1 MFVTM
6 SNFFALYPAEF
17 VKVALDKVLAS
28 LKQTNNFN
36 DIKSDI
42 IKYSTL
48 ILLFSLGK
56 GVFMFLMRQTIIV
69 MSRKIE
75 FDLKNEIYRKYQ
87 SLSMSFYSKN
97 NTGDLMN
104 RISEDVSRVR
114 MYLGPAIM
122 YFINISVLFSL
133 VIFKMFSI
141 SKVLSLYVLAPLPIL
156 AISVFF
162 VSSKINFKSDKVQKQ
177 LSRITSIA
185 QENYSGI
192 YILKSF
198 AYEKLSLKKFRN
210 NCNKY
215 IKKQL
220 DLIKIEALFYPLIVT
235 LIGTSTLLTIYI
247 GGIEASKGNITTG
260 TIAEFIIYVNMLS
273 WPVASVGWLTSLIQ
287 RAEASQKRINEF
299 LSDDSTIKNFGK
311 QKIVSTDEIEFKNV
325 FFRYEKSK
333 DYALKDISF
342 KIKKG
347 ETLGIF
353 GKTGS
358 GKSTILALITR
369 NYDLSKGDIL
379 FNKKPIYEYDLE
391 SLRKKFGYVPQD
403 GYLFSGTIE
412 ENISY
417 SSSKIDRKNLNLA
430 SINAAIDGE
439 IKKFPKKYKTKIGE
453 RGVQLSGGQKQ
464 RISIARAFYTKPE
477 IYILDDCLSAVDS
490 ITERKIVKNLNK
502 LSSKTTSIVVS
513 HRIMSLVKCDNIIV
527 LDEGKIIES
536 GTHTDLIKKNG
547 FYFRMFTNQV
557 QNKTN
562 IL

>member
-1 MFVTM
+1 M

-311 QKIVSTDEIEFKNV
+311 QKIVSVNEIEFKNV
-325 FFRYEKSK
+325 FFKYEKSK
-333 DYALKDISF
+333 NYALKKISF

-391 SLRKKFGYVPQD
+391 SLRRKFGYVPQD

-527 LDEGKIIES
+527 LDKGKIIES

-547 FYFRMFTNQV
+547 FYFKMFTNQV

>member
-1 MFVTM
+1 M

-69 MSRKIE
+69 MSRRIE

-311 QKIVSTDEIEFKNV
+311 QKIVSIDEIEFKNV
-325 FFRYEKSK
+325 FFKYEKSK
-333 DYALKDISF
+333 NYALKEISF

-391 SLRKKFGYVPQD
+391 SLRRKFGYVPQD

-477 IYILDDCLSAVDS
+477 IYVLDDCLSAVDS

>member
-1 MFVTM
+1 M

-42 IKYSTL
+42 IKYSAL

-69 MSRKIE
+69 MSRRIE

-177 LSRITSIA
+177 LSKITSIA

-311 QKIVSTDEIEFKNV
+311 QKIVSIDEIEFKNV
-325 FFRYEKSK
+325 FFKYEKSK
-333 DYALKDISF
+333 NYALKEISF

-391 SLRKKFGYVPQD
+391 SLRRKFGYVPQD

-477 IYILDDCLSAVDS
+477 IYVLDDCLSAVDS

>member
-1 MFVTM
+1 M

-299 LSDDSTIKNFGK
+299 LSDDSIIKNFGK
-311 QKIVSTDEIEFKNV
+311 QKLVSIDEIEFKNV
-325 FFRYEKSK
+325 FFKYEKSK
-333 DYALKDISF
+333 DYALKKISF

-536 GTHTDLIKKNG
+536 GKHTDLIKKNG

>member
-1 MFVTM
+1 M

-299 LSDDSTIKNFGK
+299 LSDDSIIKNFGK
-311 QKIVSTDEIEFKNV
+311 QKLVSIDEIEFKNV
-325 FFRYEKSK
+325 FFKYEKSK
-333 DYALKDISF
+333 DYALKKISF

>member
-1 MFVTM
+1 M

-69 MSRKIE
+69 MSRRIE

-210 NCNKY
+210 NCDKY

-311 QKIVSTDEIEFKNV
+311 QKIVSIDEIEFKNV
-325 FFRYEKSK
+325 FFKYEKSK
-333 DYALKDISF
+333 NYALKEISF

-391 SLRKKFGYVPQD
+391 SLRGKFGYVPQD

-477 IYILDDCLSAVDS
+477 IYVLDDCLSAVDS

>member
-1 MFVTM
+1 M

-17 VKVALDKVLAS
+17 VKVALDKVLVS
-28 LKQTNNFN
+28 LDQPNDFN
-36 DIKSDI
+36 DVKSEI
-42 IKYSTL
+42 IKYSML

-69 MSRKIE
+69 MSRRIE
-75 FDLKNEIYRKYQ
+75 FDLKNEIYSKYQ
-87 SLSMSFYSKN
+87 SLSMSFYNKN

-141 SKVLSLYVLAPLPIL
+141 SEILSLYVLAPLPVL

-162 VSSKINFKSDKVQKQ
+162 VSSKINFKSDNVQKQ

-210 NCNKY
+210 NCDKY

-247 GGIEASKGNITTG
+247 GGIEVSKGNISTG

-273 WPVASVGWLTSLIQ
+273 WPVASIGWLTSLIQ

-299 LSDDSTIKNFGK
+299 LCDNSTIKNIGK
-311 QKIVSTDEIEFKNV
+311 QKLASIDEIEFKNI
-325 FFRYEKSK
+325 FFKYEKSK
-333 DYALKDISF
+333 NYALKNISF
-342 KIKKG
+342 KLKKG
-347 ETLGIF
+347 ETMGIF

-369 NYDLSKGDIL
+369 IYDLSKGDIL
-379 FNKKPIYEYDLE
+379 LNNKPIHKYDLE
-391 SLRKKFGYVPQD
+391 ILRRKFGYVPQD

-417 SSSKIDRKNLNLA
+417 SSSKIDRKKLNL
-430 SINAAIDGE
+430 STENAAIDEE
-439 IKKFPKKYKTKIGE
+439 IKKFPNKYKTKIGE

-464 RISIARAFYTKPE
+464 RISIARAFYAKPD
-477 IYILDDCLSAVDS
+477 IFIFDDCLSAVDS
-490 ITERKIVKNLNK
+490 ITERKIVKTLNK
-502 LSSKTTSIVVS
+502 LKSKTTSIIVS
-513 HRIMSLVKCDNIIV
+513 HRIMSLVKCDNILV

-536 GTHTDLIKKNG
+536 GKHTDLIKKNG
-547 FYFRMFTNQV
+547 FYFKMFTNQLH
-557 QNKTN
+557 NKTN
-562 IL
+562 VS

>member
-1 MFVTM
+1 M

-42 IKYSTL
+42 VKYSTL

-311 QKIVSTDEIEFKNV
+311 QKIVSIDEIEFKNV
-325 FFRYEKSK
+325 FFKYEKSK
-333 DYALKDISF
+333 SYALKEISF

-391 SLRKKFGYVPQD
+391 SLRRKFGYVPQD

-513 HRIMSLVKCDNIIV
+513 HRIMSLVKCDNILV

-536 GTHTDLIKKNG
+536 GKHTDLIKKNG
-547 FYFRMFTNQV
+547 FYFKMFTNQLH
-557 QNKTN
+557 NKT
-562 IL
+562 IVS

>member
-1 MFVTM
+1 M

-36 DIKSDI
+36 DIKSDV

-69 MSRKIE
+69 MSRRIE

-210 NCNKY
+210 NCDKY

-299 LSDDSTIKNFGK
+299 LSDDSIIKNFGK
-311 QKIVSTDEIEFKNV
+311 QKLVSIDEIEFKNV
-325 FFRYEKSK
+325 FFKYEKSK

-358 GKSTILALITR
+358 GKSTILALLTR

-391 SLRKKFGYVPQD
+391 SLRGKFGYVPQD

-477 IYILDDCLSAVDS
+477 IYVLDDCLSAVDS

-502 LSSKTTSIVVS
+502 LSSKTMSIVVS

-536 GTHTDLIKKNG
+536 GKHTDLIKKNG

>member
-1 MFVTM
+1 M

-69 MSRKIE
+69 MSRRIE

-141 SKVLSLYVLAPLPIL
+141 SKVLSMYVLAPLPIL

-162 VSSKINFKSDKVQKQ
+162 VSSRINFKSDKVQKQ
-177 LSRITSIA
+177 LSKITSIA

-325 FFRYEKSK
+325 FFKYEKSK

-358 GKSTILALITR
+358 GKSTILALLTR

-391 SLRKKFGYVPQD
+391 SLRGKFGYVPQD

-477 IYILDDCLSAVDS
+477 IYVLDDCLSAVDS

>member
-1 MFVTM
+1 M

-42 IKYSTL
+42 VKYSTL

-311 QKIVSTDEIEFKNV
+311 QKIVSIDEIEFKNV
-325 FFRYEKSK
+325 FFKYEKSK
-333 DYALKDISF
+333 SYALKEISF

-391 SLRKKFGYVPQD
+391 SLRRKFGYVPQD

>member
-1 MFVTM
+1 M

-177 LSRITSIA
+177 LSKITSIA

-299 LSDDSTIKNFGK
+299 LSDDSIIKNFGK
-311 QKIVSTDEIEFKNV
+311 QKLVSINEIEFKNV
-325 FFRYEKSK
+325 FFKYEKSK
-333 DYALKDISF
+333 NYALKKISF
-342 KIKKG
+342 RIKKG

-358 GKSTILALITR
+358 GKSTILALLTR

-391 SLRKKFGYVPQD
+391 SLRGKFGYVPQD

-477 IYILDDCLSAVDS
+477 IYVLDDCLSAVDS

>member
-1 MFVTM
+1 M

-311 QKIVSTDEIEFKNV
+311 QKIVSIDEIEFKNV
-325 FFRYEKSK
+325 FFKYEKSK
-333 DYALKDISF
+333 SYALKEISF

-527 LDEGKIIES
+527 LDKGKIIES

>member
-1 MFVTM
+1 M

-311 QKIVSTDEIEFKNV
+311 QKIVSIDEIEFKNV
-325 FFRYEKSK
+325 FFKYEKSK
-333 DYALKDISF
+333 NYALKEISF

-347 ETLGIF
+347 ETFGIF

-527 LDEGKIIES
+527 LDKGKIIES

>member
-1 MFVTM
+1 M

-36 DIKSDI
+36 DIKSDV

-69 MSRKIE
+69 MSRRIE

-87 SLSMSFYSKN
+87 SLSMNFYSKN

-358 GKSTILALITR
+358 GKSTILALLTR

-391 SLRKKFGYVPQD
+391 SLRGKFGYVPQD

-477 IYILDDCLSAVDS
+477 IYVLDDCLSAVDS

-536 GTHTDLIKKNG
+536 GKHTDLIKKNG

>member
-1 MFVTM
+1 M

-325 FFRYEKSK
+325 FFKYEKSK

-391 SLRKKFGYVPQD
+391 SLRRKFGYVPQD

>member
-1 MFVTM
+1 M

-69 MSRKIE
+69 MSRRIE

-311 QKIVSTDEIEFKNV
+311 QKIVSIDEIEFKNV
-325 FFRYEKSK
+325 FFKYEKSK
-333 DYALKDISF
+333 NYALKEISF

-391 SLRKKFGYVPQD
+391 SLRRKFGYVPQD

-464 RISIARAFYTKPE
+464 RISIARAFYTKPK

>member
-1 MFVTM
+1 M

-28 LKQTNNFN
+28 LKQKNNFN

-56 GVFMFLMRQTIIV
+56 GLFMFLMRQTIIV

-177 LSRITSIA
+177 LSKITSIA

-311 QKIVSTDEIEFKNV
+311 QKIVSIDEIEFKNV
-325 FFRYEKSK
+325 FFKYEKSK
-333 DYALKDISF
+333 NYALKDISF
-342 KIKKG
+342 KQKKG

-358 GKSTILALITR
+358 GKSTVLALITR

-391 SLRKKFGYVPQD
+391 SLRGKFGYVPQD

>member
-1 MFVTM
+1 M

-17 VKVALDKVLAS
+17 VKVALDKVLVS
-28 LKQTNNFN
+28 LEQPNDFN
-36 DIKSDI
+36 DVKSEI
-42 IKYSTL
+42 IKYSML

-69 MSRKIE
+69 MSRRIE
-75 FDLKNEIYRKYQ
+75 FDLKNEIYSKYQ

-141 SKVLSLYVLAPLPIL
+141 SEVLSLYVLAPLPVL

-162 VSSKINFKSDKVQKQ
+162 VSSKINLKSDKVQKQ

-198 AYEKLSLKKFRN
+198 VYEKLSLKKFRN
-210 NCNKY
+210 NCDKY

-247 GGIEASKGNITTG
+247 GGIEVSKGYISTG

-273 WPVASVGWLTSLIQ
+273 WPVASIGWLTSLIQ

-299 LSDDSTIKNFGK
+299 LSDNSTIKNFGK
-311 QKIVSTDEIEFKNV
+311 EKLTSVNEIEFKNI
-325 FFRYEKSK
+325 FFKYEKSK
-333 DYALKDISF
+333 NYALKDISF
-342 KIKKG
+342 KLKKG
-347 ETLGIF
+347 ETMGIF

-369 NYDLSKGDIL
+369 IYDLSKGDIL
-379 FNKKPIYEYDLE
+379 LNNKPIQKYDLE
-391 SLRKKFGYVPQD
+391 ILRRKFGYVPQD

-417 SSSKIDRKNLNLA
+417 SSNKIDRNKLNL
-430 SINAAIDGE
+430 STENAAINEE
-439 IKKFPKKYKTKIGE
+439 IKKFPNKYKTKIGE

-477 IYILDDCLSAVDS
+477 IFIFDDCLSAVDS
-490 ITERKIVKNLNK
+490 ITERKIVKTLNK
-502 LSSKTTSIVVS
+502 LKSKTTSIIVS
-513 HRIMSLVKCDNIIV
+513 HRIMSLAKCDNILV

-536 GTHTDLIKKNG
+536 GNHTDLIKKNG
-547 FYFRMFTNQV
+547 FYFKMFTNQLH
-557 QNKTN
+557 NKTN
-562 IL
+562 VS

>member
-1 MFVTM
+1 
-6 SNFFALYPAEF
+6 
-17 VKVALDKVLAS
+17 
-28 LKQTNNFN
+28 
-36 DIKSDI
+36 
-42 IKYSTL
+42 
-48 ILLFSLGK
+48 
-56 GVFMFLMRQTIIV
+56 MFLMRQTIIV

-177 LSRITSIA
+177 LSKITSIA

-311 QKIVSTDEIEFKNV
+311 QKIVSIDEIEFKKV
-325 FFRYEKSK
+325 FFKYEKSK
-333 DYALKDISF
+333 NYALKEISF

-391 SLRKKFGYVPQD
+391 SLRRKFGYVPQD

-547 FYFRMFTNQV
+547 FYFKMFTNQV
-557 QNKTN
+557 QNNTN

>member
-1 MFVTM
+1 M

-36 DIKSDI
+36 DIKSEI

-69 MSRKIE
+69 MSRRIE
-75 FDLKNEIYRKYQ
+75 FDLKNEIYNKYQ

-141 SKVLSLYVLAPLPIL
+141 SKVLSLYVLAPLPVL

-177 LSRITSIA
+177 LSRITSAA

-210 NCNKY
+210 NCDKY

-235 LIGTSTLLTIYI
+235 LIGTSTLLTVYI

-299 LSDDSTIKNFGK
+299 LIDDSTIKNFGK
-311 QKIVSTDEIEFKNV
+311 QKIVSIDEIEFKNV
-325 FFRYEKSK
+325 FFKYEKSK
-333 DYALKDISF
+333 NYALKDISF
-342 KIKKG
+342 KLKNG
-347 ETLGIF
+347 GTLGIF

-379 FNKKPIYEYDLE
+379 FNKKPVHEFELE
-391 SLRKKFGYVPQD
+391 SLRRKFGYVPQD

-417 SSSKIDRKNLNLA
+417 SSSKIDRKNLSLA
-430 SINAAIDGE
+430 SINAAIDAE

-490 ITERKIVKNLNK
+490 ITERKIIKNLNK
-502 LSSKTTSIVVS
+502 LSSKTTSIIVS

-536 GTHTDLIKKNG
+536 GTHADLIKKNG

-562 IL
+562 VL

>member
-1 MFVTM
+1 M

-17 VKVALDKVLAS
+17 VKLALDKVLAS

-42 IKYSTL
+42 VKYSTL

-87 SLSMSFYSKN
+87 SLSISFYSKN

-177 LSRITSIA
+177 LSRITSIS

-311 QKIVSTDEIEFKNV
+311 QKIVSIDEIEFKNV
-325 FFRYEKSK
+325 FFKYEKSK
-333 DYALKDISF
+333 SYALKEISF

-391 SLRKKFGYVPQD
+391 SLRRKFGYVPQD

>member
-1 MFVTM
+1 M

-48 ILLFSLGK
+48 ILLFSLGT

-69 MSRKIE
+69 MSRRIE

-311 QKIVSTDEIEFKNV
+311 QKIVSIDEIEFKNV
-325 FFRYEKSK
+325 FFKYEKSK
-333 DYALKDISF
+333 NYALKEISF

-391 SLRKKFGYVPQD
+391 SLRRKFGYVPQD

>member
-1 MFVTM
+1 M

-69 MSRKIE
+69 MSRRIE

-325 FFRYEKSK
+325 FFKYEKSK

-391 SLRKKFGYVPQD
+391 SLRRKFGYVPQD

-477 IYILDDCLSAVDS
+477 IYVLDDCLSAVDS

>member
-1 MFVTM
+1 M

-210 NCNKY
+210 NCDKY

-299 LSDDSTIKNFGK
+299 LSNDSTIKNFGK
-311 QKIVSTDEIEFKNV
+311 QKIVSVDEVEFKNV
-325 FFRYEKSK
+325 FFRNEKSK
-333 DYALKDISF
+333 NYALKDISF
-342 KIKKG
+342 KLKKG
-347 ETLGIF
+347 ETLGVF

-379 FNKKPIYEYDLE
+379 FNKKPIYEYDLK
-391 SLRKKFGYVPQD
+391 SLRGKFGYVPQD

-557 QNKTN
+557 QNNKN

>member
-1 MFVTM
+1 M

-311 QKIVSTDEIEFKNV
+311 QKIVSIDEIEFKNV
-325 FFRYEKSK
+325 FFKYEKSK

-358 GKSTILALITR
+358 GKSTILALLTR

-391 SLRKKFGYVPQD
+391 SLRGKFGYVPQD

-477 IYILDDCLSAVDS
+477 IYVLDDCLSAVDS

>member
-1 MFVTM
+1 M

-17 VKVALDKVLAS
+17 VRVALDKVLAS

-69 MSRKIE
+69 MSRRIE

-198 AYEKLSLKKFRN
+198 AHEKLSLKKFRN

-311 QKIVSTDEIEFKNV
+311 QKIVSIDEIEFKNV
-325 FFRYEKSK
+325 FFKYEKSK
-333 DYALKDISF
+333 NYAVKEISF

-391 SLRKKFGYVPQD
+391 SLRRKFGYVPQD
-403 GYLFSGTIE
+403 GYLFSGPIE

-430 SINAAIDGE
+430 SINAAIDEE

-536 GTHTDLIKKNG
+536 GSHTDLIKKNG